1 MQRLLKTLSR
11 VPRGSILGPVLC
23 NIFFNDLFLCLKKTD
38 LYNFGGD
45 NTVTA
50 VSDQLADLIK
60 ILEAEGE
67 LAVGQ
72 WDGSRKMKW

>member
-1 MQRLLKTLSR
+1 MQQLLKTLSR
-11 VPRGSILGPVLC
+11 VPQGSILGPVLC
-23 NIFFNDLFLCLKKTD
+23 NIFSNDLFLCLKKTD
-38 LYNFGGD
+38 LYNCGGN
-45 NTVTA
+45 NTVPA